1 MAVVGIQATVFYTGN
16 NVEVR
21 YLYDEVDKLDSMP
34 IIDADLAYDWPKSLN
49 AYLLIF
55 NNALHILSM

>member
-1 MAVVGIQATVFYTGN
+1 MISLKTHNNMAVVGIQATVFYTGN

-34 IIDADLAYDWPKSLN
+34 IIDADLAYD
-49 AYLLIF
+49 
-55 NNALHILSM
+55 